1 METKRII
8 MLTSIIVLV
17 ALRMLAVPAHPQPAK
32 VVQPDGS
39 VITILL
45 HGDEYMSYETTLD
58 GYTVLPDAQ
67 GYYVYAALDGP
78 QLRPTGQRA
87 HDADSRSLQEEAF
100 LRQIPTFIH
109 APLSAEAAAE
119 RQAELQR
126 RAQARQRASGSQR
139 FDYSRFRGLIILV
152 EYEDCS
158 FSRSDY
164 VEVVSQMINQRH
176 YAGYMTNAMISE
188 EVVCTGS
195 VRDYFYDNS
204 LGLFDPVFDIVGP
217 VTIPYSQYDAQKS
230 SGAQLLVSAAVQAAD
245 SLVNFSDFDTD
256 GNGTVDMVYFI
267 FAGAGAN
274 FSGNDQR
281 LLWPHASQFLYTRL
295 DGVNLGRYA
304 CSTELYGH
312 PSRHLLDGIGTIC
325 HEFGH
330 VLGQVDEYDTDYEG
344 SGGQSV
350 HPGKWSVMAS
360 GSYLNESRTPAGYSM
375 LQRMIVGWGVPQ
387 TVTETGAY
395 SLSDI
400 GRTGEALRINSSI
413 NDEFFLLENRQ
424 QHKWDAYLPGHG
436 LLVWRVD
443 STNPAAWAN
452 NQVNTNPSHNYY
464 ELVRAALKK
473 GSNGLATDYDGDPFP
488 GSRGITI
495 LNNNTE
501 PSLRSWTGIN
511 TEFTLADIT
520 EVDSVITFGVIHED
534 VPTAFEDFE
543 TMASTTADT
552 TGVVGRF
559 CSWTFIDAVVQ
570 VPADSLYDGH
580 QAVGFL
586 RKGECISSRLSDNVQ
601 SVSFSL
607 YNPTSSN
614 VVFRLYYSTDD
625 GATWVSAKNTDGSV
639 NVTAGAGT
647 TSRHMFQVNNEQPVS
662 LRFQSYTGSRTERC
676 YLDDIDIVFN
686 GTLTPVGIAAVASES
701 DVLSCVHYYDMKGVL
716 VATTPPNAQPS
727 LPANGIYLRRQGDNV
742 RKIYWHKNYK

>member
-1 METKRII
+1 MKSKRIM
-8 MLTSIIVLV
+8 MLTGILMLA
-17 ALRMLAVPAHPQPAK
+17 ALRMQAVPAHPQPAK

-39 VITILL
+39 VITVLL

-58 GYTVLPDAQ
+58 GYTILPDAQ
-67 GYYVYAALDGP
+67 GCYVYAALDGQ
-78 QLRPTGQRA
+78 QLRPTSQRA
-87 HDADSRSLQEEAF
+87 HDKGARSLQEEAF
-100 LRQIPTFIH
+100 LRQLPTFIH
-109 APLSAEAAAE
+109 APLSTVAQAE

-126 RAQARQRASGSQR
+126 RAQARQRASGAGR
-139 FDYSRFRGLIILV
+139 FDYSKFRGLIILV
-152 EYEDCS
+152 EYEDCP

-195 VRDYFYDNS
+195 VRDYFFDNS
-204 LGLFDPVFDIVGP
+204 LGLFDPEFDIVGP

-230 SGAQLLVSAAVQAAD
+230 AGAQQLVSAAVQAAD

-256 GNGTVDMVYFI
+256 GDGTVDMVYFI
-267 FAGAGAN
+267 FAGAGSN

-295 DGVNLGRYA
+295 DGVSLGRYA

-375 LQRMIVGWGVPQ
+375 LQRMIVGWGEPQ
-387 TVTETGAY
+387 TISETGAY
-395 SLSDI
+395 SLSAI
-400 GRTGEALRINSSI
+400 GQTGEALRINSSI
-413 NDEFFLLENRQ
+413 SDEFFLLENRQ
-424 QHKWDAYLPGHG
+424 QQKWDAYLPGHG

-443 STNPAAWAN
+443 STNPAAWTN

-464 ELVRAALKK
+464 ELVRAALQK
-473 GSNGLATDYDGDPFP
+473 GANGLATDYDGDPFP
-488 GSRGITI
+488 GAQGITV
-495 LNNNTE
+495 LNNSTE

-511 TEFTLADIT
+511 TEFTLADIA
-520 EVDSVITFGVIHED
+520 EADSIITFDVVHED

-543 TMASTTADT
+543 TMPCTTADT
-552 TGVVGRF
+552 TGVEGRF
-559 CSWTFIDAVVQ
+559 CAWTFIDAVVE
-570 VPADSLYDGH
+570 VPADSLYGGH
-580 QAVGFL
+580 QAAGFL
-586 RKGECISSRLSDNVQ
+586 RKGECISSQLNDHVQ
-601 SVSFSL
+601 SVTFSL

-614 VVFRLYYSTDD
+614 VIFRLYYSTDD

-647 TSRHMFQVNNEQPVS
+647 ISRHMFQVNSEQPVS

-676 YLDDIDIVFN
+676 YLDNIDIVFN
-686 GTLTPVGIAAVASES
+686 EAFTPVGIVAVTSES
-701 DVLSCVHYYDMKGVL
+701 DESSRVHYYDMRGVL
-716 VATTPPNAQPS
+716 IATTAPGVQPS
-727 LPANGIYLRRQGDNV
+727 LPASGIYLRRQGDSA
-742 RKIYWHKNYK
+742 RKIYWLKTHK

>member
-1 METKRII
+1 
-8 MLTSIIVLV
+8 MLASSLLLVVLRV
-17 ALRMLAVPAHPQPAK
+17 LAVPAHPQPAK
-32 VVQPDGS
+32 VMQPDGS
-39 VITILL
+39 FITIQL
-45 HGDEYMSYETTLD
+45 HGDEYMSYETTHD
-58 GYTVLPDAQ
+58 GYTVVTDAQ
-67 GYYVYAALDGP
+67 GYYVYATLDGR
-78 QLRPTGQRA
+78 QLRPTQQRA
-87 HDADSRSLQEEAF
+87 HDAGSRSRQEEDF
-100 LRQIPTFIH
+100 LRQLPTFIH
-109 APLSAEAAAE
+109 APLSPEAAME
-119 RQAELQR
+119 RQAEQLR
-126 RAQARQRASGSQR
+126 RAQARQRLSASSR
-139 FDYSRFRGLIILV
+139 FDYSKFRGLIILV
-152 EYEDCS
+152 EYEDCA
-158 FSRSDY
+158 FSRPDY

-176 YAGYMTNAMISE
+176 YGGYMTNAMISE

-245 SLVNFSDFDTD
+245 SLVNFHDFDTD
-256 GNGTVDMVYFI
+256 GDGVVDMVYFI
-267 FAGAGAN
+267 FAGAGSN

-281 LLWPHASQFLYTRL
+281 LLWPHASQFLYARL
-295 DGVNLGRYA
+295 DGVSLGRYA

-375 LQRMIVGWGVPQ
+375 LQRMIVGWALPPIIA
-387 TVTETGAY
+387 ETGAY
-395 SLSDI
+395 SLSAI
-400 GRTGEALRINSSI
+400 GLTGEALRINSSI
-413 NDEFFLLENRQ
+413 SDEFFLLENRQ

-436 LLVWRVD
+436 WLVWRVD
-443 STNPAAWAN
+443 STNPDVWAS
-452 NQVNTNPSHNYY
+452 NQVNTNPMRNYY
-464 ELVRAALKK
+464 ELVRAVLKK

-488 GSRGITI
+488 GSQGITV

-501 PSLRSWTGIN
+501 PNLRSWTGIN
-511 TEFTLADIT
+511 TEFVLADIA
-520 EVDSVITFGVIHED
+520 EVDSVVFLTVSHED

-543 TMASTTADT
+543 TMASTTVDT

-559 CSWTFIDAVVQ
+559 CTWTFVDAVVE
-570 VPADSLYDGH
+570 VPADTLYAGR

-586 RKGECISSRLSDNVQ
+586 RKGEGITSQLSGNAQ
-601 SVSFSL
+601 SVAFSL

-614 VVFRLYYSTDD
+614 VIFRLYYSTDD

-647 TSRHMFQVNNEQPVS
+647 TSRHMFQVNSEHPVS

-676 YLDDIDIVFN
+676 YLDNVDIVFN
-686 GTLTPVGIAAVASES
+686 GALTPVGITAVAPES
-701 DVLSCVHYYDMKGVL
+701 DTLSRVHYYDMKGVL
-716 VATTPPNAQPS
+716 IATTAPNAQPT
-727 LPANGIYLRRQGDNV
+727 LPASGIYLRRQGNSV
-742 RKIYWHKNYK
+742 RKIFWQQNNK